1 MYLDSEKRELLNYK
15 ESLNWVMYEY
25 YFSFPREQR
34 EALLKQQ
41 HEKTADMLRNILNP
55 FICNNDRLDLLINN
69 ICIELLG
76 LTMLSM
82 TGAIDEQTVDS
93 RFERILSEI
102 KLNTEKEK

>member
-1 MYLDSEKRELLNYK
+1 MLKRARTAYAFAKGKSGQLTRLGG
-15 ESLNWVMYEY
+15 
-25 YFSFPREQR
+25 
-34 EALLKQQ
+34 QQ